1 MEGRHGGYRLSYP
14 RGLRIACLISA
25 SIAVGAVM
33 FAMISILIVTSGAA
47 VPSERA
53 ATGTTFDSAKAMGRS
68 GTLEARRIVY

>member
-1 MEGRHGGYRLSYP
+1 MADTGFPTYAGYALP
-14 RGLRIACLISA
+14 CLISA
-25 SIAVGAVM
+25 SIAVGAVI

-53 ATGTTFDSAKAMGRS
+53 AASTVIDSAKVMGRS

>member
-1 MEGRHGGYRLSYP
+1 MANTGFPTHEGYALP
-14 RGLRIACLISA
+14 CLISA

-47 VPSERA
+47 VPSEQA
-53 ATGTTFDSAKAMGRS
+53 AASTAIDSAKAMGRS

>member
-1 MEGRHGGYRLSYP
+1 MADTGFPTHEGYALP
-14 RGLRIACLISA
+14 CLISA
-25 SIAVGAVM
+25 SIAVGGVM

-53 ATGTTFDSAKAMGRS
+53 AASAAIDSAKAMGRS